1 MKLLEYKP
9 EMEETHYAELNA
21 LDDDLG
27 PPEFPPDGGTQ
38 FEQSDALK
46 TPALDVESS
55 GAVVNTPDFSMSAQ
69 QSNGVDGAASWQV
82 MSDTESNGQGNNIDG
97 VLTNNGSDLLA
108 HDVGLSAEKYDALL
122 EQAHISN
129 LLASQNNSLP
139 WELGVHAAIF
149 SDTWDVVQ
157 HQNLGVVIPP
167 ELPEI
172 QVPEPENPVVAA
184 LERMKRKNSA
194 AICDKVI
201 RALPDKDFN
210 QVRAELSNRALNK
223 LLLVFT
229 LACFPGELGTRVWN
243 KFVVEQQ
250 AEEAKEILRD
260 VLGNKSPNTVNKRAS
275 SILAL
280 INWLHGRDSFS
291 WPLQVEGVLDFM
303 NAETRGKKSLS
314 RGKALLG
321 SLRFFRHV
329 MQFEQLDIIIN
340 DPQLVGRAKRLDG
353 LKTDIHQARPLK
365 LSEVR
370 KMERFMIGDSPERD
384 KYLMGCALFV
394 LYSRSR
400 WSDIAQVE
408 YLELDAVEVEG
419 QPFGFIESSTKHQK
433 TGTTALK
440 KAMQMPLVSPVL
452 GVSDVE
458 WAHIFME
465 VLMSMGL
472 DPTEKPFGPICRAP
486 RSDGSLSAR
495 SVTSEEIGDF
505 LNAALELE
513 GDQCITSHSLKR
525 TTLAWASKYG
535 LPEPTRAMLGHHE
548 MQGGQSMSC
557 YSRDLLARP
566 LSQYQSMLMNI
577 RHGYFLPDESRS
589 GRFVSKGQAGS
600 LKEEYSQMAETAR
613 PWPEVKKAAKSF
625 VEDDDLSLARASG
638 KEFDEESEA
647 AAVAFPRAW

>member
-21 LDDDLG
+21 LDDDLD
-27 PPEFPPDGGTQ
+27 PPEFSLDDGSQ

-46 TPALDVESS
+46 APVVDVESD
-55 GAVVNTPDFSMSAQ
+55 GAVVNSPGRSVAAQ
-69 QSNGVDGAASWQV
+69 PSNGDDVAASWQV
-82 MSDTESNGQGNNIDG
+82 VSDTESNGQGNNIDD
-97 VLTNNGSDLLA
+97 VLMNNGSNLLA
-108 HDVGLSAEKYDALL
+108 QDVGLSAERYDAVL

-157 HQNLGVVIPP
+157 HQNLGVVAPP

-184 LERMKRKNSA
+184 LERMKRKNSS

-329 MQFEQLDIIIN
+329 MQFEELDSIIN

-353 LKTDIHQARPLK
+353 LKTEIHQARPLK
-365 LSEVR
+365 LS
-370 KMERFMIGDSPERD
+370 
-384 KYLMGCALFV
+384 
-394 LYSRSR
+394 
-400 WSDIAQVE
+400 
-408 YLELDAVEVEG
+408 
-419 QPFGFIESSTKHQK
+419 
-433 TGTTALK
+433 
-440 KAMQMPLVSPVL
+440 
-452 GVSDVE
+452 
-458 WAHIFME
+458 
-465 VLMSMGL
+465 
-472 DPTEKPFGPICRAP
+472 
-486 RSDGSLSAR
+486 
-495 SVTSEEIGDF
+495 
-505 LNAALELE
+505 
-513 GDQCITSHSLKR
+513 
-525 TTLAWASKYG
+525 KYG
-535 LPEPTRAMLGHHE
+535 EVYDWRF
-548 MQGGQSMSC
+548 
-557 YSRDLLARP
+557 SR
-566 LSQYQSMLMNI
+566 
-577 RHGYFLPDESRS
+577 
-589 GRFVSKGQAGS
+589 
-600 LKEEYSQMAETAR
+600 T
-613 PWPEVKKAAKSF
+613 
-625 VEDDDLSLARASG
+625 
-638 KEFDEESEA
+638 
-647 AAVAFPRAW
+647 